1 MTTAEVPVVAPK
13 AVVVRKRLD
22 WQILLGLALTFGWL
36 ALGAIYIDQ
45 QIGWGDIAKQPA
57 DVIGAFLEGAF
68 APLAFLWLV
77 IGYFLQQKALSQ
89 NTDALR
95 MQFQEIQRSA
105 EQAVRRTETIAASE
119 RHARQETFM
128 RIADQIKRQLGGIS
142 GLLFISSQGSAGSG
156 RISDEEMARYW
167 SELNRGDP
175 EVFTRLMLTTHLS
188 ESDEAERF
196 ALFYGTVIRAR
207 HSNNFI
213 FTFERLRQRA
223 KDADS
228 DGMLEDTITGSAHGF
243 LYRLAI
249 THRQHAP
256 PELAD
261 VEITGR
267 DFRAMQPV
275 PEVQEA
281 ETNRSAMGSLER

>member
-1 MTTAEVPVVAPK
+1 MKVTEGEAVADPRSAVEAPLQRRMPDWRIWFGMAVTAA
-13 AVVVRKRLD
+13 
-22 WQILLGLALTFGWL
+22 WL
-36 ALGAIYIDQ
+36 ILGAIYIQ
-45 QIGWGDIAKQPA
+45 QAIGWSNISAQPA
-57 DVIGAFLEGAF
+57 DVIGSFLEGAF

-77 IGYFLQQKALSQ
+77 IGYFLQHKALTQ
-89 NTDALR
+89 NTEALR

-142 GLLFISSQGSAGSG
+142 GLLYISSQGSAGSG

-175 EVFTRLMLTTHLS
+175 EVFTRLMLTTHLA
-188 ESDEAERF
+188 EPDEAERF

-223 KDADS
+223 RDADS
-228 DGMLEDTITGSAHGF
+228 DGMLEDAITGSAHGF

-249 THRQHAP
+249 GHREHAP

-261 VEITGR
+261 VEVTGR
-267 DFRAMQPV
+267 DIRAMQPM
-275 PEVQEA
+275 PEAQ
-281 ETNRSAMGSLER
+281 